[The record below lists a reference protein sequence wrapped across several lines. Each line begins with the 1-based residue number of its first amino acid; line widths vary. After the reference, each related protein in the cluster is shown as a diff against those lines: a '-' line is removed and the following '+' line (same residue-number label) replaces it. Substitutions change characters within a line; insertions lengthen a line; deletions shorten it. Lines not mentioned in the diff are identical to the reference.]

1 MHTYIFI
8 GVFPSSRGISCLYKR
23 KVARNFSP
31 HSKGTGQKPFPTWK
45 QVALNLS
52 FKLAHCFDLE
62 SINDP

>member
-31 HSKGTGQKPFPTWK
+31 HSKGTGQKP
-45 QVALNLS
+45 S